1 MDQTRVSF
9 EESERFTDVNGF
21 TVHTNEAGSG
31 PVLFGFHGGGPG
43 ANAWDNTKH
52 NIDELSKHFQVILF
66 DLPGYG
72 GSGKEDI
79 GLEGESR
86 DRTYARLVLSFMDVR
101 GIRKAS
107 LYAASASAPSALR
120 FGIDNPDRIEKI
132 VLAAGNPGGPNWF
145 SPAPAQGI
153 QALNE
158 FSADPTYEN
167 MVRIMKNFVPRA
179 NLLTEDMIK
188 RRFEM
193 AMIPGHLE
201 ARARDREARNS
212 DLLSDLNRLK
222 APVLVVWGH
231 QDRMSPMEGAL
242 KDLASIPDV
251 RVHIWG
257 GGTGHF
263 VGYEQKDEFNR
274 LVIDF
279 LTH

>member
-132 VLAAGNPGGPNWF
+132 VLREIDEVSDQLGSGSAVFQAAKLSVAYLRQPHRSMRITKITRPVNGDNPHWC
-145 SPAPAQGI
+145 
-153 QALNE
+153 
-158 FSADPTYEN
+158 
-167 MVRIMKNFVPRA
+167 
-179 NLLTEDMIK
+179 
-188 RRFEM
+188 
-193 AMIPGHLE
+193 
-201 ARARDREARNS
+201 RE
-212 DLLSDLNRLK
+212 
-222 APVLVVWGH
+222 
-231 QDRMSPMEGAL
+231 
-242 KDLASIPDV
+242 
-251 RVHIWG
+251 
-257 GGTGHF
+257 
-263 VGYEQKDEFNR
+263 
-274 LVIDF
+274 
-279 LTH
+279 